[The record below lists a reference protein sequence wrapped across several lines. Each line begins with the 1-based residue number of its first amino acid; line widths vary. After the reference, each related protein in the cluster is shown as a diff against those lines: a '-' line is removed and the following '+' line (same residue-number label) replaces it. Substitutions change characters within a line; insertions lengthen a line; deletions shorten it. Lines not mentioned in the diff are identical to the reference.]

1 MKRSQATFLLILT
14 LLILAGCAATA
25 PVKVEK
31 REIKEL
37 AVDPAVKPAA
47 ETVTLPR
54 FFADRELLLEGVA
67 NLNRSDRPDPAA
79 ARKIFSTLIQN
90 HPQSRWRSAAE
101 TFIRLIDEGEASR
114 ESIRREHL
122 LMEQAQTE
130 QAKSLQE
137 NDRLKKTVRELTE
150 KLHAETAALALE
162 NEQLKKD
169 LQRLKALE
177 IELQKRERMLR

>member
-1 MKRSQATFLLILT
+1 MKRSQAAFLLILT
-14 LLILAGCAATA
+14 LLILTGCTATA

-31 REIKEL
+31 GEI
-37 AVDPAVKPAA
+37 AVEPAVKPT
-47 ETVTLPR
+47 EEGVTLPR
-54 FFADRELLLEGVA
+54 FFADRDLFLEGVA
-67 NLNRSDRPDPAA
+67 ILNRPDRPDPAA
-79 ARKIFSTLIQN
+79 ARKIFFFLIQN

-101 TFIRLIDEGEASR
+101 TFIRLIDEGEATR

-122 LMEQAQTE
+122 LMEKVQTE
-130 QAKSLQE
+130 QGKALQE

-150 KLHAETAALALE
+150 KLQAETAALTLE